1 MSISL
6 IGILSIQLIWIKNA
20 MKIKEDQFD
29 QHVFQALNKAVYQL
43 EKNEA
48 LSIINNSYRTNP
60 FLYYNKIDTLAKNQ
74 FVISDSAG
82 GNITISYNDSYQD
95 SLSLYRENISIDFKF
110 DLDGNTSNAIISKDT
125 IIQNKRYLMVFNGSD
140 TNLIAVRPEV
150 RNSRQNQ
157 LQTEN
162 MFDQFFMGRNMFNL
176 PIDERL
182 QKGKFTD
189 ILTQE
194 LENFGIKT
202 QFEYAVLNNRFFQ
215 TIPVRTKNFADEDFN
230 TKFKIRLY
238 PNDIFANDNILF
250 INFPKKATHIFKS
263 VSLLL
268 SFSLFLTLIILA
280 TFTITIYIILKQK
293 KLSNIKSDFINN
305 MTHEFKTP
313 IATISLAADAINN
326 ESIISDKE
334 KVKHFINV
342 IKDENKRMNTQVEN
356 VLQMSLIDKEDFS
369 FNIQDIDAHYF
380 IEKAVQN
387 IRLQVE
393 KKNGTIY
400 TQFEAEKSVI
410 EADETHFMHII
421 YNLLDNANKYSP
433 EDPEIQV
440 RTFNDE
446 NGIYIEII
454 DNGIGMTKEQTSKIF
469 EKFYR
474 VSKGNI
480 HDVKGFGLGL
490 SYVKALVLAFNGK
503 IDVKSELKNP
513 STGKKGGS
521 TFKIFLPFKTNIK
534 S

>member
-29 QHVFQALNKAVYQL
+29 QHVFQAMNKAVYQL

-48 LSIINNSYRTNP
+48 LSIMNNTNRLNP
-60 FLYYNKIDTLAKNQ
+60 LFYTNKTDSAAKNPII
-74 FVISDSAG
+74 ISDTAG

-95 SLSLYRENISIDFKF
+95 SNSFYRENFSIDFKF
-110 DLDGNTSNAIISKDT
+110 DMDGNASNTIVSRDT
-125 IIQNKRYLMVFNGSD
+125 VIQNKRYLMIFNGSD
-140 TNLIAVRPEV
+140 TNLIPVKSEI
-150 RNSRQNQ
+150 RNIRQNQ
-157 LQTEN
+157 VQTGN
-162 MFDQFFMGRNMFNL
+162 VFDQMFFGRNIFNL
-176 PIDERL
+176 PIEQRL
-182 QKGKFTD
+182 QQGKFTE
-189 ILTQE
+189 ILAQE
-194 LENFGIKT
+194 LENLGIKT

-215 TIPVRTKNFADEDFN
+215 TIPVRSKNFADEDFN

-250 INFPKKATHIFKS
+250 IHFPKKATHIFKS

-268 SFSLFLTLIILA
+268 TFSLFLTLIILA

-393 KKNGTIY
+393 KKNGTII
-400 TQFEAEKSVI
+400 TQFDAEKSVI
-410 EADETHFMHII
+410 QADETHFMHII

-433 EDPEIQV
+433 ENPEIQV
-440 RTFNDE
+440 KTFNDE
-446 NGIYIEII
+446 NGIYIEIT

-490 SYVKALVLAFNGK
+490 SYVKALVLAFNGR
-503 IDVKSELKNP
+503 IDVKSEHGNP
-513 STGKKGGS
+513 SVGKKGRS
-521 TFKIFLPFKTNIK
+521 TFSIFLPYKTNIK